1 MPPWQRR
8 QSRGFFTTTAQ
19 RIWVSPGF
27 VSIQDGILAS
37 LKTVKEVSHTVSPGL
52 AYLQASRRRNSP
64 VYQIS
69 SRKHIRSLPL
79 LNLITP
85 QFTKSLLSPYI
96 VSCIC
101 RSYHTVIISHHAR
114 PPRANHT
121 CPNCT
126 SIYLHHPVPPLL
138 RLHAPTGKS
147 QDDTSFS
154 QYMSEANL
162 MV

>member
-52 AYLQASRRRNSP
+52 AYLQASRRRDSP

-79 LNLITP
+79 LYLITP
-85 QFTKSLLSPYI
+85 QFTKNLLSPYI
-96 VSCIC
+96 VSCSADPITRSSSPITHVHHVLTIHVLIALPSTFTILHLRYCGCMLRPARVRMTRAFHSTC
-101 RSYHTVIISHHAR
+101 RRRI
-114 PPRANHT
+114 
-121 CPNCT
+121 
-126 SIYLHHPVPPLL
+126 
-138 RLHAPTGKS
+138 
-147 QDDTSFS
+147 
-154 QYMSEANL
+154 
-162 MV
+162 